1 MFFVEIIVVLVLIVV
16 NGLLAMSELA
26 IVSSRPGRLRAMVE
40 REVHGARRALVLSA
54 DPGRFLSTVQIGIT
68 LIGILAGAFSGAT
81 LGDRISVWLVSS
93 GLPQGAADALAIV
106 SVVSVITYLS
116 LIIGELVPKRI
127 ALRNPEKVACMVA
140 PAMTVLAKI
149 SAPFVWLLD
158 VSSRLILGLFGL
170 AGPAQ
175 SKVTDDEIRLLVAEA
190 ESAGVL
196 EPEERKMISGVMRL
210 ADRSA
215 KALMTPRLEVDYV
228 DLTQHDEDILKT
240 IAQSVHSRFPACE
253 GSLDEVVGVL
263 QAKDLLDAFTAG
275 GAPSPR
281 KLVRAASVIPENM
294 AALDVV
300 ERLKES
306 TVHMGLVY
314 DEYGHFE
321 GLITSADILEA
332 IAGDFRTDEGPA
344 EAELFRRADG
354 SYLVSGS
361 MPADELAEILKIE
374 LPDDRTYQ
382 TVAGLG
388 LTAFGRLPNAGDT
401 IDLQG
406 WRFEVVDLDGRRID
420 KVLVGKIPRPR
431 RKSA

>member
-1 MFFVEIIVVLVLIVV
+1 MFFVEITVVLVLVFV

-26 IVSSRPGRLRAMVE
+26 IVSSRPGRLRALVE
-40 REVHGARRALVLSA
+40 REVHGARRALALSA

-68 LIGILAGAFSGAT
+68 LVGILAGAFSGAT
-81 LGDRISVWLVSS
+81 LGDRISRWLVLS

-158 VSSRLILGLFGL
+158 ISSRLILGLLGL

-228 DLTQHDEDILKT
+228 DLARRDDEILQT

-263 QAKDLLDAFTAG
+263 QAKDLLDAVTAG
-275 GAPSPR
+275 GSITAR
-281 KLVRAASVIPENM
+281 ELVRPASVIPENM

-300 ERLKES
+300 ERLKEA

-321 GLITSADILEA
+321 GLLTSADILEA
-332 IAGDFRTDEGPA
+332 IAGDFHTDEGPA
-344 EAELFRRADG
+344 EDDLFRRADG

-374 LPDDRTYQ
+374 LPDDKTYQ

-388 LTAFGRLPNAGDT
+388 LTAFGRLPSAGDT
-401 IDLQG
+401 VDMQG

-420 KVLVGKIPRPR
+420 KVLIAKIPRPR